1 MLTNKHFLIT
11 GGAEGIGL
19 ATAQAL
25 KAQGARLTLWDMS
38 PSVAERAQTLG
49 ADYAIVN
56 ITDEA
61 QVAQA
66 MQTIGTLD
74 GVIHCAGIARTG
86 LFDALPLSQHKLVLD
101 VNVYGS
107 LVVAHAALPKL
118 KESRGAL
125 VLIAS
130 VSGFY
135 GVPEYSS
142 YAASKAAV
150 LNFAQGLRIELE
162 GSGVYT
168 GVVNPHFVNTSL
180 YQNHIT
186 TTALSRGNP
195 LFIEVRTANEIAQSI
210 VRGLE
215 RKPFMIRTGWRSTLI
230 FRLTRYANFAAH
242 MLMRDTYQRA
252 ARGRIK

>member
-11 GGAEGIGL
+11 GAAEGIGL

-25 KAQGARLTLWDMS
+25 KAKGARLTLWDMNAT
-38 PSVAERAQTLG
+38 VAERAQALD
-49 ADYAIVN
+49 ADCAIVN
-56 ITDEA
+56 VTDEA
-61 QVAQA
+61 QVTQA
-66 MQTIGTLD
+66 MQAIGTLD

-86 LFDALPLSQHKLVLD
+86 LFDQVPLAQHKLVLD

-107 LVVAHAALPKL
+107 MVVAHAALPKL
-118 KESRGAL
+118 KQSRGAL

-142 YAASKAAV
+142 YASGKAAV

-162 GSGVYT
+162 GSGVYI
-168 GVVNPHFVNTSL
+168 GVVNPHFVDTAL

-186 TTALSRGNP
+186 KTALSRGNS
-195 LFIEVRTANEIAQSI
+195 LFIEVKTPPEIAQSI
-210 VRGLE
+210 VHGIEHRH
-215 RKPFMIRTGWRSTLI
+215 FMIRTGWRSTLI
-230 FRLTRYANFAAH
+230 FRLTRYANFMAH
-242 MLMRDTYQRA
+242 PLMGDTYRRA
-252 ARGRIK
+252 ARNRA